1 MRVKP
6 RSLYRGLYFSKKPQT
21 YFPAVTLRQ
30 QGEDS
35 RLCRARRHFA
45 GGLDSREADRKA
57 GLHKHSGASGLKIR
71 ARCLTQQQ
79 PWALERLGNSL
90 LRQTHWLTSQ
100 RLPSI
105 LSEWQE
111 TPPPPPG
118 AMGPPPAP
126 CPSCSQESQ
135 GPGERVGGSASPS
148 PPWKQNTKPPS
159 SLEHRPASLP
169 PFKEP
174 GGGRHTGSIQ
184 GVRSPQPRPDSRGQR
199 CQEQVSTA
207 TAPGPGP
214 LA

>member
-79 PWALERLGNSL
+79 PWALKGLGNSL

-100 RLPSI
+100 RLPTI

-111 TPPPPPG
+111 TAP
-118 AMGPPPAP
+118 PPPAP
-126 CPSCSQESQ
+126 
-135 GPGERVGGSASPS
+135 GPWDPLLLLVHLVHRNHRGQASVWVVLQAHPHRGNKIQS
-148 PPWKQNTKPPS
+148 LHPPLNTGRLHHPLSK
-159 SLEHRPASLP
+159 SLEGAGTQAP
-169 PFKEP
+169 
-174 GGGRHTGSIQ
+174 
-184 GVRSPQPRPDSRGQR
+184 SR
-199 CQEQVSTA
+199 V
-207 TAPGPGP
+207 
-214 LA
+214 